1 MKKPFKII
9 LFCLIISGCK
19 DNSVPLLP
27 DKDIVISEVS
37 SNSLKVE
44 WTPSPSDKNGKGYYY
59 KAVISPDPSI
69 YDNIEVAASMT
80 DYAQI
85 SDWNQNTFTGTAH
98 DLKPDTD
105 YYVAVLVKKESG
117 KPVMYKPVKTR
128 TIKEPE
134 DGEIDLS
141 VKPPEMVFVKGGKMN
156 IQGKDV
162 ILEDFYIG
170 KYEVTIREY
179 YSIEKWGYEHG
190 YIKNSISLDNVSD
203 LNKPFMFY
211 WPGTIVFCNLLS
223 MSIGLDPVYY
233 QDKKLTEP
241 ITDSN
246 FAKTEDFYINN
257 SSNGYKIPCEIEWEY
272 AARGGEKSKGFIYSG
287 GNDLDEVS
295 WHDIGNHSLN
305 EIGKKKSN
313 EIGLF
318 DMSGNAAEWC
328 IDYWTKDGLFDEF
341 NKNDV
346 YQYNTTDLSDL
357 RVIKGGWSF
366 HNFYSNFSELPPT
379 DFEPKSRS
387 SNSIKDIHDYNGLRV
402 IRNK

>member
-9 LFCLIISGCK
+9 SFCLIISGCK

-59 KAVISPDPSI
+59 KAVISPDPTI

-105 YYVAVLVKKESG
+105 YYVTVLVKKESG
-117 KPVMYKPVKTR
+117 KPVMYKPVTTR

-190 YIKNSISLDNVSD
+190 YNESYSD
-203 LNKPFMFY
+203 YITRDIHTPAFTHWY
-211 WPGTIVFCNLLS
+211 SAIQFCNLYSLS
-223 MSIGLDPVYY
+223 TGLEPVYY
-233 QDKKLTEP
+233 KDPKLSQMITEY
-241 ITDSN
+241 DYADVN
-246 FAKTEDFYINN
+246 DFYIKGKA
-257 SSNGYKIPCEIEWEY
+257 NGYRIPSEIEWEY
-272 AARGGEKSKGFIYSG
+272 AALGGTKSNGYIYSG
-287 GNDLDEVS
+287 GNNLDEVGWYKDDES
-295 WHDIGNHSLN
+295 ISYYHPVGQKIPN
-305 EIGKKKSN
+305 ELGI
-313 EIGLF
+313 F
-318 DMSGNAAEWC
+318 DMSGNAPEWV
-328 IDYWTKDGLFDEF
+328 IDYFADQKILFEKF
-341 NKNDV
+341 NESEI
-346 YQYNTTDLSDL
+346 YYHTTV
-357 RVIKGGWSF
+357 RKF
-366 HNFYSNFSELPPT
+366 
-379 DFEPKSRS
+379 FEK
-387 SNSIKDIHDYNGLRV
+387 
-402 IRNK
+402 RNLQPLEKLI